1 MKKQWQEQKKNKV
14 TKKAPN
20 FSART
25 PDGKT
30 LSLKEVL
37 GKVTLID
44 FWASWCGPC
53 RKENPNVV
61 ALYKKWHSK
70 GLNIISV
77 SLDKDLTK
85 WKEAINKDQLTWN
98 HVSNLKQWEDP
109 IAKMYQIE
117 SIPSTVLV
125 DEKGNIIDTN
135 LFGEDLENEIKKILT
150 K

>member
-1 MKKQWQEQKKNKV
+1 M
-14 TKKAPN
+14 
-20 FSART
+20 
-25 PDGKT
+25 
-30 LSLKEVL
+30 SLKEVL

-125 DEKGNIIDTN
+125 DEKGNIIDRN

>member
-1 MKKQWQEQKKNKV
+1 M
-14 TKKAPN
+14 KAPN
-20 FSART
+20 FTAKT
-25 PDGKT
+25 PEGKT
-30 LSLKEVL
+30 LSLKQVL

-61 ALYKKWHSK
+61 ALYKKWHPK

-77 SLDKDLTK
+77 SLDKDVAK
-85 WKEAINKDQLTWN
+85 WKEAIKKDQLLWN
-98 HVSNLKQWEDP
+98 HVSNLMQWEDP
-109 IAKMYQIE
+109 IAKIYQIE

-125 DEKGNIIDTN
+125 DEKGNIIGTN
-135 LFGEDLENEIKKILT
+135 LFGKDLENEIQKILV